1 MLGGGIGFQEV
12 LVIGIVAV
20 LLFGSR
26 LPQVARTLG
35 NSYQQFRK
43 GLADLQSTINTND
56 INDTHSSP
64 TQQGL
69 PDYSDSY
76 SNEDDAA
83 PDFQPPPE
91 EAEDTGEA
99 KDVRESDPAV

>member
-43 GLADLQSTINTND
+43 GLSDLQSTINTEDSFPAPN
-56 INDTHSSP
+56 
-64 TQQGL
+64 QQGL

-83 PDFQPPPE
+83 PDFQPPPD
-91 EAEDTGEA
+91 EAEKTE
-99 KDVRESDPAV
+99 DVHESDPV

>member
-1 MLGGGIGFQEV
+1 MLIF
-12 LVIGIVAV
+12 LKIKW
-20 LLFGSR
+20 LFGSR

-43 GLADLQSTINTND
+43 GLSDLQSTIKTD
-56 INDTHSSP
+56 DTYSTP
-64 TQQGL
+64 ANQGL

-76 SNEDDAA
+76 ANDDDAA

-91 EAEDTGEA
+91 EAEDANEVQ
-99 KDVRESDPAV
+99 KSDSA